1 MKKIYINHW
10 YQRLFA
16 GVLLLLIYIGIS
28 LLIPAFQLFGIWLL
42 PFGMIA
48 IEYMRGGNT
57 STAGF
62 ALDSYT
68 IKEIV
73 IGTLSGIIPIL
84 LAIVILFSAGMLSIE
99 YGKGISFSTMM
110 IIFSSALLEECI
122 FRGTLFQALADRFS
136 PTRIIIIISIVFSLL
151 HLSNPNADL
160 ISTINTFLANCF
172 MSIAWYRSKA
182 LWLPILY
189 HASWNI
195 TQSAVGIEI
204 SGIKFGD
211 GFLKTRIYDST
222 FSSFFIGPY
231 GIEGTG
237 YCTIVLLLLIA
248 YTYTLGNSPIRHA
261 TLFRLMYP
269 NIQSS

>member
-1 MKKIYINHW
+1 MKNIYINHW
-10 YQRLFA
+10 YQRLLA
-16 GVLLLLIYIGIS
+16 GLMLVLIYIGIS
-28 LLIPAFQLFGIWLL
+28 LLFPAFQLFGIWLL

-122 FRGTLFQALADRFS
+122 FRG
-136 PTRIIIIISIVFSLL
+136 
-151 HLSNPNADL
+151 
-160 ISTINTFLANCF
+160 
-172 MSIAWYRSKA
+172 
-182 LWLPILY
+182 
-189 HASWNI
+189 
-195 TQSAVGIEI
+195 
-204 SGIKFGD
+204 
-211 GFLKTRIYDST
+211 
-222 FSSFFIGPY
+222 
-231 GIEGTG
+231 
-237 YCTIVLLLLIA
+237 
-248 YTYTLGNSPIRHA
+248 
-261 TLFRLMYP
+261 
-269 NIQSS
+269 

>member
-1 MKKIYINHW
+1 MKNLYINHW
-10 YQRLFA
+10 YQRLIA
-16 GVLLLLIYIGIS
+16 GVLLVFIYIGIS
-28 LLIPAFQLFGIWLL
+28 LLIPAFQLIGIWLL
-42 PFGMIA
+42 PFGIIA
-48 IEYMRGGNT
+48 IEYMRGGNI

-73 IGTLSGIIPIL
+73 IGILAGIIPIL
-84 LAIVILFSAGMLSIE
+84 LAIGILYSLGKLSIE
-99 YGKGISFSTMM
+99 YGKGISLSTML
-110 IIFSSALLEECI
+110 IICSSALLEECI
-122 FRGTLFQALADRFS
+122 FRGTIFQALADRFS
-136 PTRIIIIISIVFSLL
+136 PSRIIIIVSVVFSLL
-151 HLSNPNADL
+151 HLTNPNADI

-172 MSIAWYRSKA
+172 MSIAWYRSKG

-189 HASWNI
+189 HATWNC

-211 GFLKTRIYDST
+211 GFLKTTIHDSS

-231 GIEGTG
+231 GIEGTM

-248 YTYTLGNSPIRHA
+248 CTYTLGNSPIRHA
-261 TLFRLMYP
+261 KLFRLMYP
-269 NIQSS
+269 SIQSS

>member
-211 GFLKTRIYDST
+211 GFLKTTIYDST
-222 FSSFFIGPY
+222 FS
-231 GIEGTG
+231 
-237 YCTIVLLLLIA
+237 
-248 YTYTLGNSPIRHA
+248 
-261 TLFRLMYP
+261 
-269 NIQSS
+269 

>member
-122 FRGTLFQALADRFS
+122 FRGTIFQALADRFS

-211 GFLKTRIYDST
+211 GILKTTIYDSI

-231 GIEGTG
+231 GIEGTV

>member
-1 MKKIYINHW
+1 
-10 YQRLFA
+10 
-16 GVLLLLIYIGIS
+16 
-28 LLIPAFQLFGIWLL
+28 
-42 PFGMIA
+42 
-48 IEYMRGGNT
+48 
-57 STAGF
+57 
-62 ALDSYT
+62 
-68 IKEIV
+68 
-73 IGTLSGIIPIL
+73 
-84 LAIVILFSAGMLSIE
+84 
-99 YGKGISFSTMM
+99 
-110 IIFSSALLEECI
+110 
-122 FRGTLFQALADRFS
+122 
-136 PTRIIIIISIVFSLL
+136 
-151 HLSNPNADL
+151 
-160 ISTINTFLANCF
+160 
-172 MSIAWYRSKA
+172 MSIAWYRSKG

-189 HASWNI
+189 HASWNF

-211 GFLKTRIYDST
+211 GFLKTTIYDST

>member
-1 MKKIYINHW
+1 MKNIYINHW

-122 FRGTLFQALADRFS
+122 FRGTIFQALADRFS

-189 HASWNI
+189 HASWNF

-204 SGIKFGD
+204 SGIKYGD
-211 GFLKTRIYDST
+211 GFLKTTIQDSSLAT
-222 FSSFFIGPY
+222 FFIGPY

>member
-62 ALDSYT
+62 AIDSYT

-136 PTRIIIIISIVFSLL
+136 ATRTIIIISIVFSLL

-211 GFLKTRIYDST
+211 GFLKTTIYDST

-231 GIEGTG
+231 GIEGTV

>member
-1 MKKIYINHW
+1 MKNIYINHW
-10 YQRLFA
+10 YQRLLA
-16 GVLLLLIYIGIS
+16 GLMLVLIYIGIS
-28 LLIPAFQLFGIWLL
+28 LLFPAFQLFGIWLL

-62 ALDSYT
+62 AIDSYAL
-68 IKEIV
+68 KEIV
-73 IGTLSGIIPIL
+73 IGILAGIIPIL
-84 LAIVILFSAGMLSIE
+84 LAIVILYSAGLLSIE

-122 FRGTLFQALADRFS
+122 FRGTIFQALADRFS
-136 PTRIIIIISIVFSLL
+136 PSRIIIIISIVFSLL
-151 HLSNPNADL
+151 HLSNPNADI

-172 MSIAWYRSKA
+172 MSIAWYRSKG

-189 HASWNI
+189 HASWNF

-211 GFLKTRIYDST
+211 GFLKTTIHDST

-231 GIEGTG
+231 GIEGTV
-237 YCTIVLLLLIA
+237 YCTVVLLLLIA
-248 YTYTLGNSPIRHA
+248 FTYTLGNSPIRHA
-261 TLFRLMYP
+261 KLFRLMYP
-269 NIQSS
+269 SIQSS